1 MEIDFEP
8 KVSCCLQ
15 NSSGLIDIENSFFA
29 KYVDVFN
36 LQTILLYFGLK
47 NSKTVMKENIPVAV
61 SVSVHTYVSLPA
73 LDQIIFC
80 YSILT
85 FLELV
90 TLGFCKKK

>member
-1 MEIDFEP
+1 MEIDFET

-61 SVSVHTYVSLPA
+61 SVCTYVSLPA

-85 FLELV
+85 FLELY
-90 TLGFCKKK
+90 K